1 MLHKISGKYL
11 LFFLFMG
18 TTLFAVAQT
27 PDKKAAALFNQGF
40 VLVRNGD
47 YAKAEK
53 PLLKA
58 TERFPNYREAY
69 EQLGAVYANLGQ
81 ESKAISS
88 YEKAYQ
94 ANPQRGTK
102 YLMYIGFLHEKLGN
116 YKDAEKTY
124 RQYLTAA
131 SDPESISRAR
141 GYIKQAQ
148 VKDSLVSNPIA
159 FNPQNLGPE
168 INTAAGEY
176 APTLRGDG
184 QRLIFTRRDRFPNP
198 SCPTPNGQTE
208 DFFVA
213 DKKDGV
219 WQKAKNM
226 GKPLNTNCNEGAQSI
241 SADGQL
247 MFFAAVGRVVKG
259 REYPTSDIYW
269 SRRKGDG
276 WEEPINIGTPINT
289 GSWESQPCISSDGK
303 TLYFV
308 RKIRNS
314 RGGDEHTDIFYT
326 TRNADNTWSF
336 PVSIGDHIN
345 TSGDEFSPFIH
356 PDNQTLY
363 FASNKL
369 PGMGGFDLFYVR
381 RNADGSWGVPV
392 NMGVPLN
399 TSADEYSLV
408 VSADGKTGYYAS
420 NTLKGYGD
428 YDLYSFE
435 IEKSARPT
443 YVTYMKGLVT
453 DASSNIP
460 LEANFELINLK
471 TGKTVISSKSD
482 PVSGEFIVSIP
493 AGNDYALNVS
503 KEGYLFHSENF
514 SLTQSSE
521 DEPYLKN
528 VKLNIIRV
536 NEEVVLRNIFFETGS
551 AELKPESYVEL
562 DKLVE
567 LLTQNPKIKIEIA
580 GHTDNV
586 GAKDANMKLSDQ
598 RAKSVSNYLES
609 KGILSSRLTNKGYG
623 DTKPVD
629 DNNTVEGRANN
640 RRTEFKITG
649 IE

>member
-1 MLHKISGKYL
+1 
-11 LFFLFMG
+11 
-18 TTLFAVAQT
+18 
-27 PDKKAAALFNQGF
+27 
-40 VLVRNGD
+40 
-47 YAKAEK
+47 
-53 PLLKA
+53 
-58 TERFPNYREAY
+58 
-69 EQLGAVYANLGQ
+69 
-81 ESKAISS
+81 
-88 YEKAYQ
+88 
-94 ANPQRGTK
+94 
-102 YLMYIGFLHEKLGN
+102 
-116 YKDAEKTY
+116 
-124 RQYLTAA
+124 
-131 SDPESISRAR
+131 
-141 GYIKQAQ
+141 
-148 VKDSLVSNPIA
+148 
-159 FNPQNLGPE
+159 
-168 INTAAGEY
+168 
-176 APTLRGDG
+176 
-184 QRLIFTRRDRFPNP
+184 
-198 SCPTPNGQTE
+198 
-208 DFFVA
+208 
-213 DKKDGV
+213 
-219 WQKAKNM
+219 
-226 GKPLNTNCNEGAQSI
+226 
-241 SADGQL
+241 
-247 MFFAAVGRVVKG
+247 
-259 REYPTSDIYW
+259 
-269 SRRKGDG
+269 
-276 WEEPINIGTPINT
+276 
-289 GSWESQPCISSDGK
+289 
-303 TLYFV
+303 
-308 RKIRNS
+308 
-314 RGGDEHTDIFYT
+314 
-326 TRNADNTWSF
+326 
-336 PVSIGDHIN
+336 
-345 TSGDEFSPFIH
+345 
-356 PDNQTLY
+356 
-363 FASNKL
+363 
-369 PGMGGFDLFYVR
+369 MGGFDLFYVR
-381 RNADGSWGVPV
+381 RNADGSWGGAV

-460 LEANFELINLK
+460 LDANFELINLK